1 MKKLLSTL
9 VMCVILG
16 VGSVCAQTYEATLN
30 VTINAAYRSTP
41 IATDGEIVSQVCT
54 SEVVDGELQQN
65 CATSKSGI
73 TYVVSMD
80 KPADNGLFEGNKA
93 DDYKKQIQT
102 LTGSV
107 LLSSN
112 YLGDNNKF
120 VFSHWEVTDNMSNME
135 VTFNASSS
143 ASTCNY
149 TIAVQQQVLFN
160 ITGKNKHWSGLGDY
174 TYTVSSKGTVAANI
188 TFTAVWV
195 QPQVTGVDHANYTLP
210 KITDVNDL
218 RTQDIVFSLVNDL
231 AKSNY
236 ACQPTGNGFSL
247 NNTAWNASA
256 HTYTATAV
264 YTPSGV
270 HGTHT
275 GAVTLT
281 SNHPSSNPTS
291 ATSTLTVEEDYTP
304 AFTMPA
310 TFAVSTQ
317 AQPTYVGAYTQ
328 LMETDI
334 VPTGLNY
341 AAGAMLPLDATELKN
356 GSVWDIQ
363 LTDNPSGFFSLE
375 PFGNTQVIRFTP
387 TGTVDA
393 NTEYTAKLQVKC
405 TYYDAL
411 GTPIS
416 TTKNVIL
423 TAYAKNDANERLEIE
438 GGDTYAIDFGNT
450 IYGTPYTQTVSYVA
464 INLAQT
470 PQATWSATSDQITYT
485 NYGSSIVVSLSKN
498 LTLGQHTAQLVYT
511 SGSKT
516 ATLNISANVI
526 LGTPEL
532 NAYGGLSQVTLTWTP
547 VYGADKYIIKRGG
560 TTIKEITD
568 PTITSYV
575 DANLTNG
582 TAVTYTVT
590 AVYSM
595 DENYNTTSDEATAT
609 PNMPT
614 TITAGD
620 VPYIGIYTGTDIYKA
635 GHTTYGK
642 YPYNQKRAIDLTAAF
657 DENGNALF
665 SQLFIFGFTTN
676 DDATTVTVDGVTGP
690 KISKPSATTNSNAVT
705 PCYIYTKNGNDYK
718 LYTTI
723 LNVNDSTKPTE
734 FNITDMSKSY
744 YFTGYAPYASCG
756 SKWEENAVFL
766 FTSSGNSVN
775 LYFDN
780 LELYA
785 RPKAATGNKVPTK
798 TYTANGITEAIG
810 LINDPDI
817 KLNISPLE
825 LYVYVQ
831 GSGAAV
837 AFASTSTTA
846 FQPTIHL
853 RGMNVLESTAGA
865 TVHVTSSLLS
875 MDASASQQ
883 SSPIQVL
890 LKKDG
895 GMNSKT
901 TLTITDI
908 WVDGTTHTNGIL
920 DLANL
925 DVRPAPTIDLGNAN
939 TTLNFNGGQYFL
951 SNAANTSTAYT
962 VSYAISYRKKSMA
975 SGKANMFGLG
985 DDQPEGKVRFNDGS
999 VNCSVLPKTYFN
1011 ESLYHNQTSMKCPKD
1026 TKIDGG
1032 TFNCDVLSCAST
1044 TSKGG
1049 SPTNTAGQAL
1059 CMVEIPIKGVDNTY
1073 GTAILRTDWMD
1084 YALANG
1090 ANTDQ
1095 LDYYGIK
1102 SMTPIT
1108 TTDEDDSEIQVVNL
1122 MLPSDKV
1129 CFMEVVRIPWV
1140 LCTPPVTIHQTGVN
1154 ETIGGNQLIQSS
1166 ITAGEEGLT
1175 NVVVTSRLLYGE
1187 MDYFTQE
1194 AVADYK
1200 APGGYEVEIGNS
1212 YQQYITNTDSYIIQ
1226 DKIYWVRPVVAN
1238 EWQVIAPPFDV
1249 ANVYIV
1255 EAYPEA
1261 QLLTDFGDGKMITEE
1276 SKIFEARIA
1285 QAKRMIDF
1293 FYYWMYDA
1301 SPAGLGNDNDLW
1313 PKKGWDLSKFMRDW
1327 VDYEVE
1333 TYGEAHKPI
1342 IDQLYHFTGNNWDAN
1357 YYLYET
1363 DGVWDYSFDGVND
1376 KFTTDWTPVQTQSVQ
1391 RGKGTPQTIM
1401 HKGQVY
1407 SICFPYSIFNTD
1419 HDPDTEWDYWT
1430 GKYIIMEG
1438 YPTEEDPILG
1448 PVQVLSGTETDWD
1461 GLELTSTVLADFAN
1475 AGQASLRGNHT
1486 FGQLSVQKD
1495 NAFYLNGNKYT
1506 PRVATQSLEPSQ
1518 GFLLANDVSA
1528 LAGMPRRI
1536 KSIDLMSGEVTYEE
1550 GDGTATGTPTIA
1562 GNNKMLVYNING
1574 GVGVVPVVAQQVSV
1588 YNAAGQLVTSEYL
1601 TGETNI
1607 PLPAGIYLVCGEHE
1621 QFKVL
1626 VK

>member
-1 MKKLLSTL
+1 MKKILSIL
-9 VMCVILG
+9 VMVLFG
-16 VGSVCAQTYEATLN
+16 VTSVWAQTVTSNLTVNVGAKYSPAPSDILN
-30 VTINAAYRSTP
+30 VNLCESPDEGCDGVTHTYSLQATAETPSQENFYNDKTDAFNNTPLEFTVTCYVSTEML
-41 IATDGEIVSQVCT
+41 G
-54 SEVVDGELQQN
+54 
-65 CATSKSGI
+65 
-73 TYVVSMD
+73 MD
-80 KPADNGLFEGNKA
+80 NE
-93 DDYKKQIQT
+93 Y
-102 LTGSV
+102 
-107 LLSSN
+107 
-112 YLGDNNKF
+112 
-120 VFSHWEVTDNMSNME
+120 VFSHWAIEGDGVSFVSQPTTTSGFC
-135 VTFNASSS
+135 TFKISKTQS
-143 ASTCNY
+143 Y
-149 TIAVQQQVLFN
+149 LFN
-160 ITGKNKHWSGLGDY
+160 ISKKYVQSGLIGDY
-174 TYTVSSKGTVAANI
+174 RYTVTAKTGVTSNVTI
-188 TFTAVWV
+188 TAVWV
-195 QPQVTGVDHANYTLP
+195 QPQVTGVDNANYTLP
-210 KITDVNDL
+210 KVTDVNDL
-218 RTQDIVFSLVNDL
+218 RTQDIVFSLANDV

-236 ACQPTGNGFSL
+236 ACQPTGDGFSL
-247 NNTAWNASA
+247 NNTAWNTSA
-256 HTYTATAV
+256 HTYTATAA

-275 GAVTLT
+275 GTVTLT

-341 AAGAMLPLDATELKN
+341 AAAAMLPLDATEKKN

-363 LTDNPSGFFSLE
+363 LTDNPSSFFSLE
-375 PFGNTQVIRFTP
+375 PFGNTKVIRFTP

-411 GTPIS
+411 GKPIS
-416 TTKNVIL
+416 TTKDVIL

-464 INLAQT
+464 INLVQT
-470 PQATWSATSDQITYT
+470 PQATWTATSDQITYA
-485 NYGSSIVVSLSKN
+485 NYGSSISISLSKN
-498 LTLGQHTAQLVYT
+498 LTLGQHTARLVYT

-532 NAYGGLSQVTLTWTP
+532 NAYGGLSQVTLTWSS

-582 TAVTYTVT
+582 TAVSYTVT
-590 AVYSM
+590 AVYTA
-595 DENYNTTSDEATAT
+595 DESYNTTSNEATAT

-614 TITAGD
+614 TITADD
-620 VPYIGIYTGTDIYKA
+620 VPYIGLYTGTDIYKA
-635 GHTTYGK
+635 GHATYGK

-705 PCYIYTKNGNDYK
+705 PCYIYTKSGNN
-718 LYTTI
+718 YTLSKTI
-723 LNVNDSTKPTE
+723 SNVNIATKPTE

-756 SKWEENAVFL
+756 STWEENAVFL

-853 RGMNVLESTAGA
+853 RGMNVLESTAGV

-908 WVDGTTHTNGIL
+908 WVNGTTHTNGIL

-962 VSYAISYRKKSMA
+962 VSFAISYRKKSMA
-975 SGKANMFGLG
+975 SGRANMFGLG

-999 VNCSVLPKTYFN
+999 VNCSVLPKAYFN
-1011 ESLYHNQTSMKCPKD
+1011 ESLYHNQTSMKCPQD

-1032 TFNCDVLSCAST
+1032 TFNCDVLSCTST

-1059 CMVEIPIKGVDNTY
+1059 CMVEIPIEGVDNTN
-1073 GTAILRTDWMD
+1073 GTAILKTDWMD

-1102 SMTPIT
+1102 SMTPTIT
-1108 TTDEDDSEIQVVNL
+1108 NDANGDDIQVVNL
-1122 MLPSDKV
+1122 MLPSDKI
-1129 CFMEVVRIPWV
+1129 CFMDMVRIPWV
-1140 LCTPPVTIHQTGVN
+1140 LCTPDVTVQQTGVT
-1154 ETIGGNQLIQSS
+1154 ETLGGNKEVESS
-1166 ITAGEEGLT
+1166 IAAGDEGIT
-1175 NVVVTSRLLYGE
+1175 NVKLTARLLYAE
-1187 MDYFTQE
+1187 LDDYTKT
-1194 AVADYK
+1194 AVEDYT
-1200 APGGYEVEIGNS
+1200 APGGYSVTVADATRRHV
-1212 YQQYITNTDSYIIQ
+1212 QNTDSYLIS

-1238 EWQVIAPPFDV
+1238 QWQMIVPPFDV

-1255 EAYPEA
+1255 ESYPEE
-1261 QLLTDFGDGKMITEE
+1261 QLLKDFGTLTTN
-1276 SKIFEARIA
+1276 KIGQEVYVIDDENKIYNARIA
-1285 QAKRMIDF
+1285 QAKSMMDLV
-1293 FYYWMYDA
+1293 YYWMYDA
-1301 SPAGLGNDNDLW
+1301 DPAGFGNDNDLW
-1313 PKKGWDLSKFMRDW
+1313 PKKGWDMSKFVREW
-1327 VDYEVE
+1327 VDYEVSKNGDNKA
-1333 TYGEAHKPI
+1333 YQPI
-1342 IDQLYHFTGNNWDAN
+1342 IEQLYHFTGSNWDAN
-1357 YYLYET
+1357 YYLYESSGEWV
-1363 DGVWDYSFDGVND
+1363 DEGD
-1376 KFTTDWTPVQTQSVQ
+1376 KFVTDWQLVQAQSVK
-1391 RGKGTPQTIM
+1391 RGTGTPKTIM
-1401 HKGQVY
+1401 HKGDIY
-1407 SICFPYSIFNTD
+1407 AMSFPYSIYNDGFHN
-1419 HDPDTEWDYWT
+1419 PDEVWDYWT

-1438 YPTEEDPILG
+1438 YPTETNDIVG
-1448 PVQVLSGTETDWD
+1448 DVQVLSGTNTDWN
-1461 GLELTSTVLADFAN
+1461 GNPLTSTVLADFTT
-1475 AGQASLRGNHT
+1475 AGRASLRGNST
-1486 FGQLSVQKD
+1486 FGELIVQKE
-1495 NAFYLNGNKYT
+1495 NALVLPEGGNT
-1506 PRVATQSLEPSQ
+1506 FRRSTNHTLAPGE
-1518 GFLLANDVSA
+1518 GFMLANAPATPSP
-1528 LAGMPRRI
+1528 MPRRI
-1536 KSIDLMSGEVTYEE
+1536 ASIDMMTGDVTYEP
-1550 GDGTATGTPTIA
+1550 GDGSENTVTGTPTIA
-1562 GNNKMLVYNING
+1562 GEREMLVYTVAG
-1574 GVGVVPVVAQQVSV
+1574 GLGVVPVVPQHVSI
-1588 YNAAGQLVTSEYL
+1588 YNAAGQLVVSQYL
-1601 TGETNI
+1601 TDNTQFA
-1607 PLPAGIYLVCGEHE
+1607 LPTGIYLVRGEKD
-1621 QFKVL
+1621 QAKAM